1 MLCFVFTSFFF
12 FFFFYSC
19 FFFFLLLH
27 SGDKFVFYYIKNL
40 VFMGLHEG
48 MVFFPDFPS
57 FNGEDKRVILQR
69 YHKVYHSHDKDK
81 LTFSWSMTTCC
92 ILLIAFGWC
101 GCWCGWC
108 GWWGVAWWP
117 ATSWMLDKAIFSFYF
132 LIYFI

>member
-1 MLCFVFTSFFF
+1 MLCFVFTSFFS

-69 YHKVYHSHDKDK
+69 YHKVYHSHDRRINLPFHGLWPHAVFYWLHLADAGVDVGGAGGGV
-81 LTFSWSMTTCC
+81 LHDGQQHHEC
-92 ILLIAFGWC
+92 LIKPYFHF
-101 GCWCGWC
+101 
-108 GWWGVAWWP
+108 
-117 ATSWMLDKAIFSFYF
+117 IF
-132 LIYFI
+132 